1 MKLKI
6 AEAETRRG
14 GNEPFSATTT
24 TNTPPP
30 SAAVHGLKKHTTLLH
45 IGYLHTRYDAYVQD
59 TTIAMPEGL
68 ATAPDVTKPGRLKRS
83 LFNKPAWSKPQAT
96 LSTDDLF
103 DRSRVTY
110 ANIAAQEEAKRRR
123 EVAKKQQQR
132 ARSGETAEPEGKRR
146 RLSAEAESEDDSESS
161 NDVKITQNEKH
172 EPPKKREIEN
182 SVESHQTAGPIS
194 SPKSLTK
201 RYETTVAAAKID
213 MQRKLHS
220 NVIDLE
226 DNDPK
231 DTEAGS
237 EDEEIKITAVS
248 RPRSPVYDEF
258 QASDEEFPELARK
271 AREKAR
277 RKRLEADTAVSSTAA
292 LNPSIAHHG
301 SPDLYELPIQ
311 PSAPPPEPVVSILIT
326 SRIPN
331 TDPLIVNR
339 RLGQRLKDV
348 RAVWCQKQNFT
359 PDFTQKIILTWRGKR
374 LFDVTSCRSLGIGVD
389 ADGNIVMKGEKDV
402 FGEENRQIQ
411 MEAMTMEMLEEQKKA
426 KERLERKEEMQ
437 EAPEERPAHQ
447 PKQESQIRIILR
459 AKEYEEFKLL
469 VKPVCIPHS
478 PNIRR
483 P

>member
-1 MKLKI
+1 M
-6 AEAETRRG
+6 
-14 GNEPFSATTT
+14 S
-24 TNTPPP
+24 
-30 SAAVHGLKKHTTLLH
+30 
-45 IGYLHTRYDAYVQD
+45 
-59 TTIAMPEGL
+59 EGS
-68 ATAPDVTKPGRLKRS
+68 ATAPDATKPGRLKRS

-123 EVAKKQQQR
+123 EAAKKQQQR

-146 RLSAEAESEDDSESS
+146 RLSAEVESEDDSESS

-172 EPPKKREIEN
+172 EPPKKSEIEN
-182 SVESHQTAGPIS
+182 SVESHQTAGLIT
-194 SPKSLTK
+194 SPKSLTT
-201 RYETTVAAAKID
+201 RYETTIAAVKID
-213 MQRKLHS
+213 TQRKLHS

-226 DNDPK
+226 ENDPK

-277 RKRLEADTAVSSTAA
+277 RKRLEADTAASSTPAP
-292 LNPSIAHHG
+292 NPRIAHHG
-301 SPDLYELPIQ
+301 SPDLYELPLQ

-326 SRIPN
+326 SHISN

-359 PDFTQKIILTWRGKR
+359 PDFAQKIILTWKGKR

-389 ADGNIVMKGEKDV
+389 VDGNIVMKGEKDV

-437 EAPEERPAHQ
+437 EAPEERPADQ
-447 PKQESQIRIILR
+447 PKQESQIRIILK